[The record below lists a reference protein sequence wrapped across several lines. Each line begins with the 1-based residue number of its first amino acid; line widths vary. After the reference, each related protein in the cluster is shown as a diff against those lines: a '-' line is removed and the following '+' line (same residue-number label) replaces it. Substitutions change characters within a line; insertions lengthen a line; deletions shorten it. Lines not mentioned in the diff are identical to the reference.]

1 MIRNKQVVIFSSKQK
16 EILERR
22 KRTLR
27 AQLIAVAIVTVIG
40 MIYLAVNNKSYEEI
54 ERYNQI
60 EEERIERYELKQR
73 LGL

>member
-27 AQLIAVAIVTVIG
+27 AQWIAVAIIAVVG
-40 MIYLAVNNKSYEEI
+40 MIYLAVNNKSDEEI

-73 LGL
+73 LGF

>member
-27 AQLIAVAIVTVIG
+27 AQWITLAILAAIS
-40 MIYLAVNNKSYEEI
+40 MIYLLVDNQSDEEI
-54 ERYNQI
+54 EKYNQI
-60 EEERIERYELKQR
+60 EEERIERYELEQR
-73 LGL
+73 LGI